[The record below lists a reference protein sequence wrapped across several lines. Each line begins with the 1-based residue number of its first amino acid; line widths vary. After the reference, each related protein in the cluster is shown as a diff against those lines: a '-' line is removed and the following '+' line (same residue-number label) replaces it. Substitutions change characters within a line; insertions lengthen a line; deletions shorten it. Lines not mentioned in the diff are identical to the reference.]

1 MPLGHP
7 CKSGGRELYIWASA
21 RLVVMIRQVRPC
33 LAVAV
38 TVFATHLGAQS
49 PTLPTPPAA
58 TTTGHGQI
66 VGVVIDSLNGRYLPG
81 ADILIEPARVTLQT
95 DSLGRFQADSL
106 SPGTYQLAVF
116 HPLLE
121 TLGITLV
128 TQPFHVG
135 QDSSSLALLAVPS
148 ATTLSR
154 RSCRSQVGPYGES
167 AVIGHVRD
175 PETLEAVA
183 GAEVSIAWV
192 DIEATRE
199 SGVHRY
205 PHLVRDTTN
214 SAGAFRI
221 CGLPNSLQA
230 TLQVRRGSA
239 VTSDIPVSLGHRTV
253 ELLARTV
260 FLPSAV
266 SAAKSGK
273 ASIAGVVVLDG
284 ARSNAGTRV
293 EVIGTDITATTNE
306 RGEFAMRNLPSGTRL
321 LVARRVGFVVQTVP
335 IDLSSREEKRVS
347 ITLPRFVEVMS
358 PVLVTARRAASLE
371 KVGFTQR
378 RKTGLGFYIGPEQLE
393 NARPNYLSDILRQVP
408 GIRVNYGVYGDVILS
423 ARGVTNGCMLY
434 YMDDSPYLEM
444 NRGDVNRFVTA
455 REIVAV
461 EVYQGSGTPAQ
472 YVRPGADC
480 ATILI
485 WTRLKIRG

>member
-1 MPLGHP
+1 
-7 CKSGGRELYIWASA
+7 
-21 RLVVMIRQVRPC
+21 MIRRVCPC

-38 TVFATHLGAQS
+38 TVYATHLGAQN

-58 TTTGHGQI
+58 PVVTTNGHGQI

-106 SPGTYQLAVF
+106 SPGTYQLTVF
-116 HPLLE
+116 HPVLD

-128 TQPFHVG
+128 TRPVHVG
-135 QDSSSLALLAVPS
+135 QDSSIMLLLAVPS

-167 AVIGHVRD
+167 AVIGHVSD

-183 GAEVSIAWV
+183 RAEVSIAWV
-192 DIEATRE
+192 ELEVSKE
-199 SGVHRY
+199 SGVRRS

-214 SAGAFRI
+214 AAGAFRI

-230 TLQVRRGSA
+230 TLQVRRGAA
-239 VTSDIPVSLGHRTV
+239 VTSEIPISLGDRPV

-266 SAAKSGK
+266 AEARSGK
-273 ASIAGVVVLDG
+273 ASVSGVVVLDG
-284 ARSNAGTRV
+284 ARSNAGARV
-293 EVIGTDITATTNE
+293 ELAGTDIAATTNA
-306 RGEFAMRNLPSGTRL
+306 RGEFTMRDLPSGTRL
-321 LVARRVGFVVQTVP
+321 LVARRLGWVVQTVP
-335 IDLSSREEKRVS
+335 VDLSSREEKRVK
-347 ITLPRFVEVMS
+347 ITLPRFVEMMS
-358 PVLVTARRAASLE
+358 PVLVTARRAAALE

-393 NARPNYLSDILRQVP
+393 NARPNFLSDILRQVP

-461 EVYQGSGTPAQ
+461 EVYQGAGTPAQ